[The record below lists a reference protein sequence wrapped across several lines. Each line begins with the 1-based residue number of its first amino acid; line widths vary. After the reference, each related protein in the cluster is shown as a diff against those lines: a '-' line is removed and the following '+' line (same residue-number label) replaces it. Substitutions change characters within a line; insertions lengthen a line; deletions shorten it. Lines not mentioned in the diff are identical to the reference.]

1 MDDPAGKIFRGRC
14 RKRLWEPICR
24 LEATPR
30 LSGVTP
36 IFEMRMGST
45 VLIMASVSSAW
56 ALLNDEAIFVAR
68 AEPGFERDAFCLY
81 GKPDRYRWTHP

>member
-1 MDDPAGKIFRGRC
+1 MGSLGGKVLPEGGGKCVSEAIF
-14 RKRLWEPICR
+14 R

-45 VLIMASVSSAW
+45 VLIMASVSCAW
-56 ALLNDEAIFVAR
+56 SVWDDDGIVASMV
-68 AEPGFERDAFCLY
+68 PGFEPDAFCPY
-81 GKPDRYRWTHP
+81 GKRDRYRRTLP

>member
-1 MDDPAGKIFRGRC
+1 MGSLGGKVLPEGSGKCASEAIF
-14 RKRLWEPICR
+14 R

>member
-1 MDDPAGKIFRGRC
+1 MGSLGGKVLPEGSGKCASEAIF
-14 RKRLWEPICR
+14 R

-45 VLIMASVSSAW
+45 VLIMASVSCAW
-56 ALLNDEAIFVAR
+56 SVWDDHGIVASMVR
-68 AEPGFERDAFCLY
+68 GFEPDAFCLY